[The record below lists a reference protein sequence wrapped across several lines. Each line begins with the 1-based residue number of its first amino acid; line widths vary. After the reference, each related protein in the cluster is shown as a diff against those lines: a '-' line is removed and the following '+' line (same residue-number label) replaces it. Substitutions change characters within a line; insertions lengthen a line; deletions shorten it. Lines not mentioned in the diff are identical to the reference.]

1 MPFRIANQNYSK
13 VAKAVDEHGTAAIM
27 GITLGKQMPEVAGV
41 DVYDAFDVGAF
52 QYLVKP
58 VDEQKFTEVLGRAA
72 GQIVSEAE
80 QRKKKLVLQYGG
92 EIPMFNMGIITEH
105 GIGLENV
112 REVTERYFGG
122 VNRKVKQTSR

>member
-52 QYLVKP
+52 RYLVKP

-72 GQIVSEAE
+72 G